1 MSFLINRRNIL
12 NLGGRNKVKYQSNT
26 NTSITVDTWIDW
38 LISTVDRGNHI
49 FAQNWFVFKEAA
61 QIAVSTKRFISLNFT
76 KLLSFYH
83 YHHLSLIKLI
93 EEKECD
99 SFLSHP
105 TLPPTIRCVCPGCS
119 LACAVDVMKN
129 PGAAESRRL
138 DGLLEAA
145 LVREAR
151 LWKVPVFKNGCIQVS
166 P

>member
-1 MSFLINRRNIL
+1 MCPF
-12 NLGGRNKVKYQSNT
+12 
-26 NTSITVDTWIDW
+26 W
-38 LISTVDRGNHI
+38 LIGEIYWTWGVETRSSINPIPILALLSILGSID
-49 FAQNWFVFKEAA
+49 
-61 QIAVSTKRFISLNFT
+61 SSLLWIVEITFLHKT
-76 KLLSFYH
+76 GLYLKKLLKLLFLRNVSSPWTLLSCYH
-83 YHHLSLIKLI
+83 FLLLIKLI